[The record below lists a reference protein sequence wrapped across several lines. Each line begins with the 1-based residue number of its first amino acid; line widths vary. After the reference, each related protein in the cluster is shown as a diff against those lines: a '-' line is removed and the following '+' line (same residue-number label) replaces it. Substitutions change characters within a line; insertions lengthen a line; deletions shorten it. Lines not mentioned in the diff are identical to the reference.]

1 MNLEE
6 ILKERIS
13 NIKLEKTLVSSGK
26 VKKFDGNIIYCDPF
40 PAPIGSLCV
49 IKDKLN
55 KDIMAEII
63 GFDEEHNMLA
73 ILNQNANIVVGCKVS
88 LIDEGKFIDVDDS
101 ILGRVTDAF
110 GNPLDDKIILN
121 MKDKWPLFG
130 NMMNPLKRK
139 PVKEPLDVGIKVI
152 NSLLTIG
159 RGQRL
164 GIIAGSGVGKSIL
177 LKMMS
182 KFTAADVVVVGLIG
196 ERAREVG
203 MMVDS
208 LIDNENE
215 KKITVVAV
223 PADRSPLL
231 RIRGANRATAIAEYF
246 RSKNKNVLLIM
257 DSLTRIAH
265 AKREI
270 GLSLGE
276 QPTSKGYPPSVIS
289 MIPSLIERTGTSDEC
304 EGSITAFYTVL
315 ADSDDVN
322 DPVVDTARA
331 ILDGHIVLSRLN
343 AQLGIYPA
351 VDLTNSVSRVMSEI
365 SDENHIEAATK
376 FRSQVSLYV
385 ENRDLIL
392 MGGYVQGQ
400 DEKMDQA
407 ISMWPKILDFISQK
421 ENEKTKFDD
430 SIQGLLNLYK
440 KE

>member
-6 ILKERIS
+6 ILKEKIN

-49 IKDKLN
+49 IKDKMN
-55 KDIMAEII
+55 NDIMSEII

-73 ILNQNANIVVGCKVS
+73 ILDQNANIVVGCKVS

-110 GNPLDDKIILN
+110 GEPLDDKIILN
-121 MKDKWPLFG
+121 MKDKWPLLG

-159 RGQRL
+159 RGQRV

-304 EGSITAFYTVL
+304 DGSITAFYTVL
-315 ADSDDVN
+315 ADADDAN

-365 SDENHIEAATK
+365 SDDKHIEVATK

-400 DEKMDQA
+400 DEKMDEA
-407 ISMWPKILDFISQK
+407 ILMWPKILDFISQK
-421 ENEKTKFDD
+421 ENETTKFDD

>member
-6 ILKERIS
+6 ILKEKIN

-49 IKDKLN
+49 IKDKMN
-55 KDIMAEII
+55 NDIMSEII

-73 ILNQNANIVVGCKVS
+73 ILDQNANIVVGCRVS

-110 GNPLDDKIILN
+110 GEPLDDKIILN
-121 MKDKWPLFG
+121 MKDKWPLLG

-159 RGQRL
+159 RGQRV

-304 EGSITAFYTVL
+304 DGSITAFYTVL
-315 ADSDDVN
+315 ADADDPN

-365 SDENHIEAATK
+365 SDDKHIEVATK

-400 DEKMDQA
+400 DEKMDEA
-407 ISMWPKILDFISQK
+407 ILMWPKILDFISQK
-421 ENEKTKFDD
+421 ENETTKFDD

>member
-6 ILKERIS
+6 ILKEKIN

-49 IKDKLN
+49 IKDKMN
-55 KDIMAEII
+55 NDIMSEII

-73 ILNQNANIVVGCKVS
+73 ILDQNANIVVGCKVS

-110 GNPLDDKIILN
+110 GEPLDDKIILN
-121 MKDKWPLFG
+121 MKDKWPLLG

-159 RGQRL
+159 RGQRV

-304 EGSITAFYTVL
+304 DGSITAFYTVL
-315 ADSDDVN
+315 ADADDPN

-365 SDENHIEAATK
+365 SDDKHIEVATK

-400 DEKMDQA
+400 DEKMDEA
-407 ISMWPKILDFISQK
+407 ILMWPKILDFISQK
-421 ENEKTKFDD
+421 ENETTKFDD